1 MRVVFLFRARVSA
14 ILRRLSN
21 LNPIAEPKAERERER
36 ERERREKKEI
46 TGKKL
51 KESNKISPSGQDNSV
66 LQVQRARSNST

>member
-36 ERERREKKEI
+36 EREERKERNYWKK
-46 TGKKL
+46 T
-51 KESNKISPSGQDNSV
+51 
-66 LQVQRARSNST
+66 QRKQ